1 MGWIVNGPLRG
12 VNSHDTT
19 SGLIQVTS
27 NRISVATLDELWN
40 HQQFKIDFPECQND
54 RVEMSREDIQF
65 LEMVSQSAKLIEG
78 HYNIGLPLRNTVF
91 KMPNNR
97 KVAEQRAL
105 NLKKKFIKNP
115 QFHAEY
121 SAFVEDW
128 IVKDYAV
135 KVPNEEISH
144 SDGKVWYLPHH
155 GVYHAKK
162 LKIRVV
168 FDCGAS
174 FQGTTLNDQL
184 LQGPDLMSTL
194 LGVITRF
201 RQEVVAVMADV
212 EAMFHQVQEEAVSM
226 YSDLRAI
233 LHSGGFRLTKWVSN
247 SRAVLSAIPVEERA
261 EELRDLNLDLDMLPV
276 ERALGVQWCIESDN
290 FKFRIIIQERPP
302 TRRGILSVVGSI
314 YDPLGIL
321 APVVLTAKLILQELC
336 RLKLGWDD
344 DIPEH
349 LAKKWN
355 SWLED
360 LHLLKDFGVS
370 RCFKPRDFGKV
381 IFKQLHHFA
390 DASQE
395 GYGTVSYLLQE
406 NEENK
411 LHVAFVMAKAR
422 VAPLKP
428 LTIPRMELATTVL
441 KYIGNRTSRFRTFVA
456 NRVEMILKLSEVRQW
471 RHVNTAKN
479 PADIASRGLDVRSF
493 LRNESW
499 IKGPD
504 FLTKPEEE
512 WPQNPDNHG
521 DLTTEDPEVR
531 KAMVNTTAVE
541 EQLDTVQRFLEYYSS
556 WNRLKKAVSW
566 MLKLRNTLLTLCRK
580 REEMNA
586 SLPQS
591 EVQKKMKIFKESLPK
606 TNLTVENLKE
616 AELKIIRFCQQRKY
630 SEEISVLR
638 KGEDVKMSSHIYKLK
653 PKLQEGILR
662 VGGRLS
668 RSAMPEEV
676 KHPAILP
683 KDFHQMA
690 DLPQDRVLP
699 DEPPFTYTG
708 VDYFG
713 PFEVKRGRR
722 RGQVKTLRSD
732 NGTNFVGAEKA
743 LKRAMEEWNVS
754 KIESSLRQRG
764 IQWIFNPP
772 TGSHHGGVWE
782 RMIRLVRKILSS
794 TVRLQTLD
802 EEGLHTVLCE
812 AEAIINSQPITKASN
827 DPSDL
832 EALTPNHLLLLQ
844 SKPSL
849 PPGLFMKE
857 DVYARRRWK
866 QVQYIADI
874 FWKRWTREYLLQ
886 LQERQKWTRASRNF
900 AEGDIVLIVDD
911 SAPRN
916 SWVLGKIIEVV
927 PDAHGLVRRVRIK
940 TKTTTLDRPITKVC
954 LLQKAV

>member
-1 MGWIVNGPLRG
+1 MKRYLHKEKIDFLKSNGLCFSCLKQGHMSKACDEKMACQVCQLTHPTVLHKKNKDATDEARQKEPLISGCINAEMRTCKATGAGNVNSVLAIVPVHVKVKKGNKIVTTYAFLDPGSNVTFCTEKLMASLNVTGRKTSILLKTMGGERLSQRVIPACEQNIPLQEEVDKWPQLSQVKIPKIQAEVDLLIGTDVPKAMEPWQVVPSVEEGPYAVKTRLGWIVSGPLRG

-54 RVEMSREDIQF
+54 RVVMSREDIQF

-78 HYNIGLPLRNTVF
+78 HYSIGLPLRNTVL

-135 KVPNEEISH
+135 KVPNDEISR

-184 LQGPDLMSTL
+184 LQGPDLTSTL

-276 ERALGVQWCIESDN
+276 ERALGVRWCIESDN

-321 APVVLTAKLILQELC
+321 APVVLTAKLILQDLC

-349 LAKKWN
+349 LAKEWN

-381 IFKQLHHFA
+381 IFNQLHHFA

-521 DLTTEDPEVR
+521 DLTSEDPEVR

-591 EVQKKMKIFKESLPK
+591 GVQKKMKIFKESLPK

-616 AELKIIRFCQQRKY
+616 AELEIIRFCQRRKY

-683 KDFHQMA
+683 KDFHKTELILR
-690 DLPQDRVLP
+690 DIHECVGHSGRNHVLS
-699 DEPPFTYTG
+699 
-708 VDYFG
+708 
-713 PFEVKRGRR
+713 K
-722 RGQVKTLRSD
+722 LRLKYW
-732 NGTNFVGAEKA
+732 VPGA
-743 LKRAMEEWNVS
+743 
-754 KIESSLRQRG
+754 
-764 IQWIFNPP
+764 
-772 TGSHHGGVWE
+772 H
-782 RMIRLVRKILSS
+782 
-794 TVRLQTLD
+794 
-802 EEGLHTVLCE
+802 
-812 AEAIINSQPITKASN
+812 
-827 DPSDL
+827 
-832 EALTPNHLLLLQ
+832 
-844 SKPSL
+844 
-849 PPGLFMKE
+849 
-857 DVYARRRWK
+857 
-866 QVQYIADI
+866 
-874 FWKRWTREYLLQ
+874 
-886 LQERQKWTRASRNF
+886 
-900 AEGDIVLIVDD
+900 
-911 SAPRN
+911 
-916 SWVLGKIIEVV
+916 
-927 PDAHGLVRRVRIK
+927 
-940 TKTTTLDRPITKVC
+940 
-954 LLQKAV
+954 